1 MEQITAG
8 VIPYHQTLLAIVLLQ
23 QAGRPLLTKHI
34 VCNMVRGH
42 VAKHFSLRSLSA
54 SHKQFTS

>member
-34 VCNMVRGH
+34 VCNKVCGH
-42 VAKHFSLRSLSA
+42 VVKRFSLRSLSA
-54 SHKQFTS
+54 SHKQLTS